1 MARRLTSALATV
13 VVLLA
18 LAWGLYS
25 YGPLRR
31 LVVSPLLAFFQWLAR
46 LIQAVP
52 SPVIWLLFILA
63 AYLMASTGWLR
74 DLGDWLMIRRGQG
87 AVSGSAGRPEGRVA
101 TLARWIVRRRRGS
114 YSRHYLK
121 NVVSELAVEQLAQAR
136 RLSVQQV
143 KAALETNTLQLPPE
157 INAYL
162 LAGLAPWPLERVG
175 GLREWAASLGRPAI
189 PADADT
195 ENVVQYLEDQLNGSP
210 H

>member
-1 MARRLTSALATV
+1 MARRLASVLATV
-13 VVLLA
+13 VALLT

-25 YGPLRR
+25 YAPLRR

-74 DLGDWLMIRRGQG
+74 DLGDWLMMRRGQG
-87 AVSGSAGRPEGRVA
+87 AASGSAGRPEGRVA
-101 TLARWIVRRRRGS
+101 TLARWIARRRRGS

-136 RLSVQQV
+136 RLSAQQV
-143 KAALETNTLQLPPE
+143 KAALETNMLQLPPE

-162 LAGLAPWPLERVG
+162 LAGLAPWPLESMG
-175 GLREWAASLGRPAI
+175 GLREWAASLGRPAA
-189 PADADT
+189 PPDVET